1 MHTLSMIVP
10 KDVKMLSYN
19 LLEQNFMQMQ
29 DLKKGGSS
37 GGAPVKSFNLFYVDL
52 PQVDLKFNKYLCIF
66 NRGKLFIFRWPE
78 LL

>member
-1 MHTLSMIVP
+1 MIVP

-29 DLKKGGSS
+29 DLKKGGGG

-52 PQVDLKFNKYLCIF
+52 PQVEMKF
-66 NRGKLFIFRWPE
+66 
-78 LL
+78 

>member
-1 MHTLSMIVP
+1 MIVP

-29 DLKKGGSS
+29 DLKKGGSGG

-52 PQVDLKFNKYLCIF
+52 PQVDLKFKIIF
-66 NRGKLFIFRWPE
+66 KSL
-78 LL
+78 